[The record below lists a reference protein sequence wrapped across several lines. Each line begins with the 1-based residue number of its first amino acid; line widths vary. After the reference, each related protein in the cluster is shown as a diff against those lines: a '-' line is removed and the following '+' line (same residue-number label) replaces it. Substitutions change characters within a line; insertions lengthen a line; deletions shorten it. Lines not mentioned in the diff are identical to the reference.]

1 MKLSLSNVYNIY
13 QLVRCRHVADDV
25 VAVDALCDANL
36 KYLLCFSRLHTM
48 RGKVAALLSLL
59 NDEMK
64 QSLAGEKR
72 IRWIMARYD
81 YANNVWAKQL
91 EDVDVLLA
99 MGRALNMVKI
109 MKPEGEDV
117 PCDMPYCMIM
127 DTDSMLAERL
137 QPFKQRN
144 VRLKGW
150 NYGYL
155 RSKINRSVNRLP

>member
-1 MKLSLSNVYNIY
+1 MKLSLINVYNVY
-13 QLVRCRHVADDV
+13 RLVKSGRVNDGV
-25 VAVDALCDANL
+25 VSVDSLCDGNF
-36 KYLLCFSRLHTM
+36 KYQFYLSRLHIV

-64 QSLAGEKR
+64 QSSEGEKR

-81 YANNVWAKQL
+81 YSNNVWAKQL

-109 MKPEGEDV
+109 MKPEGEDAS
-117 PCDMPYCMIM
+117 CDMPYCMIM

-155 RSKINRSVNRLP
+155 RRQRNRSVNNLP